1 MWSTFCHMANMRLFP
16 VHLLISVRCER
27 SGKGIQT
34 LLSHRFA
41 SLVGSIA
48 ASARMP
54 RRGNRPRQHT
64 ARRLASGSILLPIA
78 RSWNCIPGTTC
89 RFETERMAMHIRP
102 AAGLPWSPGMPL
114 TACTRK
120 TNGIVPSSAKDKPTI
135 RISRLRSPRS
145 ERTQKSGRTG
155 ELSHPARLRF
165 SRCQRKNLVTSLKHT
180 TTIRAI
186 SATAPARVI

>member
-1 MWSTFCHMANMRLFP
+1 MWSTLCHMANMRLFP
-16 VHLLISVRCER
+16 GHLLISVRCER

-34 LLSHRFA
+34 LLSHSFA

-64 ARRLASGSILLPIA
+64 ARRLASGSILFPIV

-114 TACTRK
+114 TACRRK

-135 RISRLRSPRS
+135 RRSRLRSPRS
-145 ERTQKSGRTG
+145 ERTQKRAGRENSPIRPDCDFRDVSGKTW
-155 ELSHPARLRF
+155 SHR
-165 SRCQRKNLVTSLKHT
+165 
-180 TTIRAI
+180 
-186 SATAPARVI
+186 